1 MELSKHAEIRFQQRS
16 IPKDYIDM
24 IMEYGTPT
32 RKPGN
37 AFEYKLHRKSRDRVI
52 SHLKHLITVVDKCTK
67 KAVLVDADN
76 VCDVIT
82 VYNLT

>member
-1 MELSKHAEIRFQQRS
+1 MHLSKHAEIRSQQRA

-24 IMEYGTPT
+24 IMEYGTST

-37 AFEYKLHRKSRDRVI
+37 AFEYTLHKKSRDRVI

-76 VCDVIT
+76 TQVIT

>member
-1 MELSKHAEIRFQQRS
+1 MQLSKHAKTRSQQRE
-16 IPKDYIDM
+16 IPKDYIEM

-37 AFEYKLHRKSRDRVI
+37 ALEYKLHKKNRDRVI
-52 SHLKHLITVVDKCTK
+52 SHLKHLIAVVDKCTK
-67 KAVLVDADN
+67 KAVLVDADSD
-76 VCDVIT
+76 CDIIT